1 MPFQLPSIQRE
12 RERLGPWKEE
22 KAITMALIKT
32 RRDVKQGQKQKA
44 ASVFSP
50 RMRLSQ
56 QPLYVTQSNT
66 HTHTQ
71 ALAPALHAGW

>member
-1 MPFQLPSIQRE
+1 
-12 RERLGPWKEE
+12 
-22 KAITMALIKT
+22 MALIKT

-66 HTHTQ
+66 HTGARTGAARWLVM
-71 ALAPALHAGW
+71 ALLHR